1 MGKKNEAWNAY
12 LVERRR
18 NRNVGDVA
26 PKEFLK
32 ELIATPA
39 PRVVEPTTYE
49 VRSGD
54 NYFNIAQ
61 RLYGNQMMAGNLI
74 AENDGRRLTPGM
86 TLRAPVQ
93 VSNPIITH
101 AQMAYMR
108 GETPEQYAS
117 SYRGAAGQSIP
128 SMATSTTARPGVPT
142 VKPLEVYDPQ
152 RVGQGPAVIL
162 GSEYAGI
169 PDWARPK
176 TERSFGVYSPQRVGQ
191 GPSLMFDGNPSQR
204 GKTSTVADVINRKE
218 QSQGYLDAQP
228 RPQFRDIIEYY
239 NYALGQLANR
249 LRGQS
254 IPGYATFGGA
264 GQATPDMFAQSPR
277 QDPMLVNQPIPGFS
291 LFGGAGQATPDMFS
305 NDGKTIVDELKST
318 FGKASREVASATQP
332 NAEERMAAKLEA
344 KRAELLAE
352 EEKTTAEQNILNT
365 SYSQTAPKQ
374 DYTNYLDAINE
385 SRQFL
390 QGIKQF
396 TELGYGSPSRLTN
409 NAAQQLETLGIVD
422 ANTLYML
429 GYTQNANGDWVLQQ
443 QLREEQAGASAMQD
457 AYDGNLSLGSIRA
470 KGKNYLEADLYRYYR
485 SAANRGGGSSRT
497 GRSSYGGGGGGGG
510 SLYPSRAS
518 AGLINWRISA

>member
-169 PDWARPK
+169 PQWQAPK
-176 TERSFGVYSPQRVGQ
+176 RTQ
-191 GPSLMFDGNPSQR
+191 PS
-204 GKTSTVADVINRKE
+204 VADRINTQDRIA
-218 QSQGYLDAQP
+218 GYNDNNDLQNIMAELPDFL
-228 RPQFRDIIEYY
+228 RFLSGESTRDTMRSLPGEPTETISFLSGESTRDTMR
-239 NYALGQLANR
+239 ALG
-249 LRGQS
+249 
-254 IPGYATFGGA
+254 P
-264 GQATPDMFAQSPR
+264 
-277 QDPMLVNQPIPGFS
+277 
-291 LFGGAGQATPDMFS
+291 
-305 NDGKTIVDELKST
+305 
-318 FGKASREVASATQP
+318 QP
-332 NAEERMAAKLEA
+332 NAQERFEA
-344 KRAELLAE
+344 RLGREPRSPA
-352 EEKTTAEQNILNT
+352 TQV

-409 NAAQQLETLGIVD
+409 NAAQQLETLGLVD
-422 ANTLYML
+422 ANILYML

-497 GRSSYGGGGGGGG
+497 GRSGYGGYGGSDGGGG

-518 AGLINWRISA
+518 TGLINWRISA